1 MTDHQGATSNGT
13 SNNHDEETI
22 VAMPTSALE
31 SKLRMLRE
39 KSNEHSQI
47 LTQKLA
53 SSQSGQNLLHIGTSL
68 SSLPP
73 DLHSL
78 LTQLHPVLSA
88 AESTE
93 HQQLQKL
100 QTLVQHANEIRS
112 EQRRTAH
119 AADCAELYLDLLA
132 AERDVKRDA
141 TLRRNASSKSSSG
154 VSFAAVEA
162 QEEEEAGNAGA
173 ITNGLGGVLGE
184 KQYLSLWVEPEIS
197 CLTGW
202 TQCIMPSNSNW
213 MLCCYLTTLT
223 LLLNLLIVFFVD
235 ELDHVMSLERAAHTT
250 LCLVQDLQSSN
261 AQVTAMTTAK
271 ASGNNTAEA
280 SGTSASSLPSLRTP
294 LEDDTERAQLLL
306 KLAPR
311 IRRLESDSIMS
322 LSHRMEDVLN
332 RLRQV
337 REQEEDEDGGPS
349 SEAAGEERSEAEFLL
364 MLGHAMRGLA
374 LLGRGKE
381 VESVFARVAIM

>member
-1 MTDHQGATSNGT
+1 MTDNNNDKSMNNG
-13 SNNHDEETI
+13 NGNAGLHDSSGDSI
-22 VAMPTSALE
+22 VAMPASALE
-31 SKLRMLRE
+31 SKLRTLRE
-39 KSNEHSQI
+39 KSNQHSQI

-68 SSLPP
+68 STLPP

-88 AESTE
+88 AETTE
-93 HQQLQKL
+93 QQQREKL
-100 QTLVQHANEIRS
+100 QSIVEHANEIRS
-112 EQRRTAH
+112 EQRRMVH
-119 AADCAELYLDLLA
+119 AAECADLYQDLLA

-141 TLRRNASSKSSSG
+141 AMRRNNKSGKSAS
-154 VSFAAVEA
+154 VSFAAAED
-162 QEEEEAGNAGA
+162 EDAGQDGG
-173 ITNGLGGVLGE
+173 NGPDGVL
-184 KQYLSLWVEPEIS
+184 
-197 CLTGW
+197 
-202 TQCIMPSNSNW
+202 
-213 MLCCYLTTLT
+213 
-223 LLLNLLIVFFVD
+223 D
-235 ELDHVMSLERAAHTT
+235 ELDHVLSLERAAHTT

-271 ASGNNTAEA
+271 AAVATDEKGGA
-280 SGTSASSLPSLRTP
+280 LPSLRAP
-294 LEDDTERAQLLL
+294 LDDDTERAQLLL

-311 IRRLESDSIMS
+311 IRRLESDSITS

-332 RLRQV
+332 RLRQL
-337 REQEEDEDGGPS
+337 REHDPQDGPLKDEECTE
-349 SEAAGEERSEAEFLL
+349 SELLL